1 MRIVS
6 VGSMNPDEYIDTYF
20 EEFTEEGQFTLLS
33 AGTRANAERVL
44 KIFDDYMIAK
54 HGTLQVS
61 KSHLVCFMLY
71 RVVGEVGEDIHSGA
85 SSLRTFRHAEI
96 GPLCHI
102 LRYQGRID
110 FTVGELYLFG
120 LFRDQVKTIE
130 KLRGEPGPAAHA
142 RPLYEADE
150 RRLRGSLTLDTA
162 SKRDHALIVLAVA
175 SGDRAASIGQILLD
189 LHVREAPD
197 GSIIVVVPGV
207 KTRFRHSNRVVL
219 LGDDAETLRTW
230 IRCRR
235 QLQFPAPTG
244 YLFLTSSGQSLNND
258 NITKILYTLGDC
270 AGYGPKFFSSHCFRA
285 GYANRKAAEVL
296 AQGGSEA
303 LVNLTLGDGIHW
315 SAKSGAS
322 HNYVDPNL
330 RNFFGSGYRMTLEE
344 FKGLTPEVLHDL
356 EFMHEPRRRALS
368 WFQHS
373 PSRLRSLCEI
383 LNVEWHPAYEH
394 QQERC
399 RKEIGLKLYNRFTSF
414 CTFIDEAVYRSC
426 KSVGQVLQE
435 TVGCL
440 LEDDEIEVV
449 RWTTNPY
456 RQDLLN
462 ALTVLRNRQPSIAL
476 VRYAQCTQLH
486 QLVNARQAYRLLLSL
501 KKRIYCRKLH
511 LGCLPN
517 GMLVRLRVRS
527 IEENIEQIRNIPE
540 LDLAA
545 HFPGQNWRD

>member
-1 MRIVS
+1 
-6 VGSMNPDEYIDTYF
+6 
-20 EEFTEEGQFTLLS
+20 
-33 AGTRANAERVL
+33 
-44 KIFDDYMIAK
+44 
-54 HGTLQVS
+54 
-61 KSHLVCFMLY
+61 
-71 RVVGEVGEDIHSGA
+71 
-85 SSLRTFRHAEI
+85 
-96 GPLCHI
+96 
-102 LRYQGRID
+102 
-110 FTVGELYLFG
+110 
-120 LFRDQVKTIE
+120 
-130 KLRGEPGPAAHA
+130 
-142 RPLYEADE
+142 
-150 RRLRGSLTLDTA
+150 
-162 SKRDHALIVLAVA
+162 
-175 SGDRAASIGQILLD
+175 
-189 LHVREAPD
+189 
-197 GSIIVVVPGV
+197 
-207 KTRFRHSNRVVL
+207 
-219 LGDDAETLRTW
+219 
-230 IRCRR
+230 
-235 QLQFPAPTG
+235 
-244 YLFLTSSGQSLNND
+244 
-258 NITKILYTLGDC
+258 
-270 AGYGPKFFSSHCFRA
+270 
-285 GYANRKAAEVL
+285 
-296 AQGGSEA
+296 
-303 LVNLTLGDGIHW
+303 
-315 SAKSGAS
+315 
-322 HNYVDPNL
+322 
-330 RNFFGSGYRMTLEE
+330 MTLEE
-344 FKGLTPEVLHDL
+344 FKGLTPEALHDL

-373 PSRLRSLCEI
+373 PSRLRSLCDI

-486 QLVNARQAYRLLLSL
+486 QLVNARQAYRLLQSL

-545 HFPGQNWRD
+545 HFPGQNWLQQVAHDISESESSESSVTPTRLEIRYADGFSDSESPATPATAIQFDIPGMNDISDSESSTEFVRPNQSHPRAMHDVADSEPTSAPLTPTRSSCHNAATPSTAASLHDRRN